1 MRTKPQT
8 LTTAALT
15 AFALALLPTHAA
27 SVRDQV
33 LSRAD
38 YFATSACQIVKIVFN
53 FPTRYVAHYPFDH
66 GTELRIE
73 VDALASGRDG
83 TQFDRKREAL
93 EPPREFGELLA
104 AITYE
109 GNVVPRPILTLA
121 FRQSVTFKVAQG
133 DDFRSLIVAVARPQ
147 GSGVCEPVFPATE

>member
-1 MRTKPQT
+1 MRATPQT
-8 LTTAALT
+8 LAAAALT
-15 AFALALLPTHAA
+15 AFALALQSPHAA
-27 SVRDQV
+27 TVRDQV

-38 YFATSACQIVKIVFN
+38 YFETSACQIVRIGFN
-53 FPTRYVAHYPFDH
+53 FPTRYVAHYPFDR

-73 VDALASGRDG
+73 VDALSSGRDG
-83 TQFDRKREAL
+83 TQFERKRESL
-93 EPPREFGELLA
+93 EPPREFGDLLA

-121 FRQSVTFKVAQG
+121 FRKTVSFKVAQG
-133 DDFRSLIVAVARPQ
+133 EDFRSLIVAVARPE

>member
-1 MRTKPQT
+1 MRTRLRTLATAT
-8 LTTAALT
+8 LTAL
-15 AFALALLPTHAA
+15 AFALQSTHAA

-38 YFATSACQIVKIVFN
+38 YFATSACQIVKIGFN

-73 VDALASGRDG
+73 VDTLTSGRDG

-93 EPPREFGELLA
+93 EPPREFGGLLA

-109 GNVVPRPILTLA
+109 GNVVPRPILTLT
-121 FRQSVTFKVAQG
+121 FRQSVAFKVAQG
-133 DDFRSLIVAVARPQ
+133 GDFRSLIVAVARPQ
-147 GSGVCEPVFPATE
+147 GSGVCEPEFPTTE

>member
-1 MRTKPQT
+1 
-8 LTTAALT
+8 
-15 AFALALLPTHAA
+15 
-27 SVRDQV
+27 
-33 LSRAD
+33 
-38 YFATSACQIVKIVFN
+38 VKIGFN

-73 VDALASGRDG
+73 VDTLASGRDG
-83 TQFDRKREAL
+83 AQFERKRESL
-93 EPPREFGELLA
+93 EPPREFADLLA

-121 FRQSVTFKVAQG
+121 FRQSVAFKVAQG

-147 GSGVCEPVFPATE
+147 GSGVCEAVFPATE